1 MAKINKRRII
11 NEIYQFEQKWE
22 PDNLKL
28 YSDKNDFEKSYK
40 DIIKNNPRGI
50 YDFVLSYYDEVV
62 KHEDLTNL
70 DTKEKLYAAT
80 ELLIKIGSLMKPY
93 KSLKCNSRL
102 KKLINSRLKKL
113 SRS

>member
-1 MAKINKRRII
+1 MNKSII
-11 NEIYQFEQKWE
+11 IDEIYQFEQKWE

-28 YSDKNDFEKSYK
+28 YSDKKDFEKNYK

-50 YDFVLSYYDEVV
+50 YDFVLAYYDEVA
-62 KHEDLTNL
+62 KYEDLTNS

-93 KSLKCNSRL
+93 KSLKCNSWF
-102 KKLINSRLKKL
+102 KK
-113 SRS
+113 